1 MADLVASTVEASAT
15 APNAQATRADL
26 SPTTRNVLVTLLV
39 VNSGYIDAVGFVALG
54 GAFTSV
60 MTGNMVLLG
69 LSAGTADAS
78 LASHSALAI
87 VCFIAGC
94 AVGTRVAGIH
104 QEGDPTWPPSVSR
117 ALYVQLALVATF
129 AASWWVLSDHPD
141 RDWQLQLL
149 ALNAMALGVQSSA
162 VQRFGVSGLSTTY
175 LTGTLTQ
182 LVIRL
187 TSGHPV
193 RQVAHSGSL
202 LIGLI
207 AGAALGGLVTSHL
220 RWLVPIPP
228 IALLTAAVAGAYVA
242 RASCSTSCDN
252 SP

>member
-1 MADLVASTVEASAT
+1 MAEPVTS
-15 APNAQATRADL
+15 TRADL
-26 SPTTRNVLVTLLV
+26 SPRTRNVLVTLLA
-39 VNSGYIDAVGFVALG
+39 VNSGYIDAVGFLALG

-78 LASHSALAI
+78 LASHAALAI

-94 AVGTRVAGIH
+94 ALGTRVAGIH
-104 QEGDPTWPPSVSR
+104 EKGDPIWPPSVSR
-117 ALYVQLALVATF
+117 ALYVELALVIAF
-129 AASWWVLSDHPD
+129 AVSWWLLSDHPD
-141 RDWQLQLL
+141 RDWQLPLL
-149 ALNAMALGVQSSA
+149 ALNAMALGLQSSA

-182 LVIRL
+182 MVIRL

-193 RQVAHSGSL
+193 RQIAHSGSL

-207 AGAALGGLVTSHL
+207 AGAALGGVVSAQV
-220 RWLVPIPP
+220 RWLVPLPP
-228 IALLTAAVAGAYVA
+228 IVLLTTAVAGAYYTRIGISRGTRLPEVA
-242 RASCSTSCDN
+242 DVAT
-252 SP
+252 PG